1 MSYTPSTHDS
11 LNVLN
16 NLDSVRNYG
25 SAADELET
33 TGTRQRIPDFSEYLA
48 SFHSAPA
55 GSHSRPSNASSIAP
69 SLPPPPPSNPN
80 SDTESLQ
87 KAPWEFEYPNIL
99 GSYEGDCL
107 PACFI
112 DPSILGS
119 YEGDCLPACF
129 IDPNILG
136 SYEGDCL
143 PACCVS
149 FRNPSLQC
157 NDWIR

>member
-1 MSYTPSTHDS
+1 MLHICIFMSVLVVAFFFFFFCCCHYYTLKTVSFQPPPVPNRPVSYTPSTHDS

-48 SFHSAPA
+48 SFSAPA

-69 SLPPPPPSNPN
+69 SLPPPPASNPN

-87 KAPWEFEYPNIL
+87 KASWEFEYPNIL
-99 GSYEGDCL
+99 GSYEGDFFFFLWSCL
-107 PACFI
+107 
-112 DPSILGS
+112 
-119 YEGDCLPACF
+119 
-129 IDPNILG
+129 
-136 SYEGDCL
+136 
-143 PACCVS
+143 
-149 FRNPSLQC
+149 
-157 NDWIR
+157 